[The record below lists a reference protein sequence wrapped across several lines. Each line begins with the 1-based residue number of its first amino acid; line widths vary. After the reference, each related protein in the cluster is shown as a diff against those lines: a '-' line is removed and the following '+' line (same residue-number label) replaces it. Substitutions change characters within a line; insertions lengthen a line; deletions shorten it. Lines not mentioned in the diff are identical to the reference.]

1 MAEAYIV
8 AVGTTEGK
16 PYGVGDADG
25 EAEGEAVAWAPD
37 MTSRLRPAEAP
48 ANATSSETPRRKAAN
63 SFMPDS
69 SPRAVRSNGLWRR
82 TLPRSAAV
90 LCLALACLTGCSMSV
105 KPLTPSRA
113 TIEQIGL
120 PTYPGARP
128 LSSHESNQAVA
139 MMHIHQLDIDFVSSD
154 PFDKIV
160 AYYQARLP
168 RTAQRIVVPMGFA
181 SDVTYQFYQGPFQKQ
196 VMIMSMKDMR
206 LISLRAVQLFQ
217 TPAPSASHS

>member
-8 AVGTTEGK
+8 AVGITDGK

-25 EAEGEAVAWAPD
+25 DAEGDAVAWAAD
-37 MTSRLRPAEAP
+37 MTSMLRPAEAP
-48 ANATSSETPRRKAAN
+48 AIATSNETPRRKVAN

-69 SPRAVRSNGLWRR
+69 SPHAVRSNGSWRR
-82 TLPRSAAV
+82 TLPWFATV
-90 LCLALACLTGCSMSV
+90 LCLVLACLTGCSMSV

-128 LSSHESNQAVA
+128 LSSHESNQTVA
-139 MMHIHQLDIDFVSSD
+139 TMHIHQLDIDFVSSD

-168 RTAQRIVVPMGFA
+168 RTARRIDVPMGFA

-196 VMIMSMKDMR
+196 VMIMSIKDMR
-206 LISLRAVQLFQ
+206 MISLRSVQLFQ
-217 TPAPSASHS
+217 TPAPSAAPS